1 MVIPAGHLVGLNLG
15 PRYVGH
21 PSHVPLNLGVD
32 WNTAPPD
39 PPDPPF
45 RGLRAA
51 WGLPWGRA
59 LPVHHDA
66 TARWGAAGQLT
77 MAVGMSWARAPGM
90 RRALALA
97 WGAAPRAE
105 AQWQAS
111 WRGRMP
117 QIRPGL
123 DLAWASLG
131 RASASTA
138 MSWQSLRRVSVIR
151 EARWR
156 HPEQTARGWAAPF
169 HARLPTVRRASAQR
183 WAHPATSRR
192 AWRIP
197 WGLAARVPWIVLP
210 PRPPEPPEEPE
221 SPFPPGNR
229 VGLNLGCA
237 LLDARGFVPL
247 NLGVTA
253 CYAVRPQRRTYIVR
267 NTLSVVRLPDRMPI
281 EVDAV
286 SIAGSTNAW
295 GHTVDLTLSRPS
307 DLQHLQPN
315 SSGPRAIEVT
325 INGYV
330 WTALVESYGR
340 RRQVSNEGRPEFGVT
355 VEGRSRTALLAS
367 PYAPARTKVTSEERS
382 VAQLVDEELASTG
395 YIADYDTVDWLV
407 PPGAWYYD
415 GTPPL
420 EAISRLAEAS
430 GAVVQSDPEDL
441 VLRIVPR
448 YPASPWHWTTTTPD
462 HVVQDDIVVADSLQ
476 VRSAPLYDAVVV
488 TGEIAGKG
496 VTATVKRAGEAGTL
510 FAPQASSP
518 LINVDA
524 AASERG
530 RNILS
535 DRGEQ
540 ANIDM
545 TLPMFPAPLASG
557 QTGRVLP
564 QQLVRVEE
572 AESTWHGQCTAYR
585 VDARLEGKALVVEQ
599 TITLERHYSDA
610 D

>member
-1 MVIPAGHLVGLNLG
+1 M
-15 PRYVGH
+15 
-21 PSHVPLNLGVD
+21 
-32 WNTAPPD
+32 
-39 PPDPPF
+39 
-45 RGLRAA
+45 
-51 WGLPWGRA
+51 
-59 LPVHHDA
+59 
-66 TARWGAAGQLT
+66 
-77 MAVGMSWARAPGM
+77 
-90 RRALALA
+90 
-97 WGAAPRAE
+97 
-105 AQWQAS
+105 
-111 WRGRMP
+111 
-117 QIRPGL
+117 
-123 DLAWASLG
+123 AWASLG

-138 MSWQSLRRVSVIR
+138 MSWQSMRHISVAR
-151 EARWR
+151 HARWR
-156 HPEQTARGWAAPF
+156 HPERTSRGLAAPF
-169 HARLPTVRRASAQR
+169 HARLPTERRASTQS
-183 WAHPATSRR
+183 WAHPAVTPR

-197 WGLAARVPWIVLP
+197 WGIAARVAWLVLP
-210 PRPPEPPEEPE
+210 PRPSEPEEPA
-221 SPFPPGNR
+221 STFPPGNR

-237 LLDARGFVPL
+237 LLDAPGFVPL

-295 GHTVDLTLSRPS
+295 GHTVDLTLSRPG

-340 RRQVSNEGRPEFGVT
+340 RRQVSNDGRPEFGVT

-395 YIADYDTVDWLV
+395 YTADYDTVDWLV

-448 YPASPWHWTTTTPD
+448 YPASPWDWTTTTPD

-488 TGEIAGKG
+488 TGEIVGKG
-496 VTATVKRAGEAGTL
+496 VTATVKRTGEAGTL

-524 AASERG
+524 AAGERG

-540 ANIDM
+540 ASIDM
-545 TLPMFPAPLASG
+545 TLPMFPAPVASG

-572 AESTWHGQCTAYR
+572 AESTWHGQCTGYR

>member
-1 MVIPAGHLVGLNLG
+1 MPIPAGNLAGLKLG
-15 PRYVGH
+15 PLFTG
-21 PSHVPLNLGVD
+21 PGSHVPLNLGVD
-32 WNTAPPD
+32 WNTDPPD
-39 PPDPPF
+39 PPDPVN
-45 RGLRAA
+45 RGLRAS
-51 WGLPWGRA
+51 WGMPWGRA
-59 LPVHHDA
+59 APIRRVSSMGWG
-66 TARWGAAGQLT
+66 TASSL
-77 MAVGMSWARAPGM
+77 ARTFGM
-90 RRALALA
+90 RWAAAPATRRAFSLA
-97 WGAAPRAE
+97 WGSAPRAE
-105 AQWQAS
+105 AAWDLA
-111 WRGRMP
+111 WRTTLP
-117 QIRPGL
+117 SVRPGL
-123 DLAWASLG
+123 DLGWASLG
-131 RASASTA
+131 RVTASTSMVWRGLA
-138 MSWQSLRRVSVIR
+138 SIRV
-151 EARWR
+151 AR
-156 HPEQTARGWAAPF
+156 TMGWSNPGPTGRAWSAPF
-169 HARLPTVRRASAQR
+169 RARLPTVRRASD
-183 WAHPATSRR
+183 HPWLNPGAVRR
-192 AWRIP
+192 GWRIP
-197 WGLAARVPWIVLP
+197 WGIAARVPWIV
-210 PRPPEPPEEPE
+210 RPPQPPVPPVDPD

-237 LLDARGFVPL
+237 LLEQCGFVPL
-247 NLGVTA
+247 NLGVNA

-295 GHTVDLTLSRPS
+295 GHAVDITLSHPS

-330 WTALVESYGR
+330 WTAIVESYGR
-340 RRQVSNEGRPEFGVT
+340 RRQVENDGRPAVGVT
-355 VEGRSRTALLAS
+355 VEGRSRTGLLAA

-395 YIADYDTVDWLV
+395 YTADYDTVDWLV

-448 YPASPWHWTTTTPD
+448 YPASPWDWTTTTPD

-518 LINVDA
+518 LISVA
-524 AASERG
+524 AAAGERG

-540 ANIDM
+540 ANIDL
-545 TLPMFPAPLASG
+545 TLPMFPAPLSSG

>member
-1 MVIPAGHLVGLNLG
+1 MPIPSGNFVALNLG
-15 PRYVGH
+15 PLHAG
-21 PSHVPLNLGVD
+21 PGSHVPLNLGVEWSD
-32 WNTAPPD
+32 VPPD
-39 PPDPPF
+39 PPEPPF
-45 RGLRAA
+45 RGLRAS
-51 WGLPWGRA
+51 WGMPW
-59 LPVHHDA
+59 
-66 TARWGAAGQLT
+66 Q
-77 MAVGMSWARAPGM
+77 RAPQI
-90 RRALALA
+90 RRVSSMA
-97 WGAAPRAE
+97 WGAAPRLEVAVGMAWGRAPAVRRGLELAWGSASRVE
-105 AQWQAS
+105 AALELAWRTRLPAVRVGVDMS
-111 WRGRMP
+111 WAALGRVDVSVAMGWRSLGSLRVTTRLPWSHPGPTARAWDLPFRGRLP
-117 QIRPGL
+117 QAR
-123 DLAWASLG
+123 
-131 RASASTA
+131 RAFSAP
-138 MSWQSLRRVSVIR
+138 
-151 EARWR
+151 WR
-156 HPEQTARGWAAPF
+156 HPPNI
-169 HARLPTVRRASAQR
+169 
-183 WAHPATSRR
+183 RR
-192 AWRIP
+192 AWTIP
-197 WGLAARVPWIVLP
+197 WGIAARVPWIVLP
-210 PRPPEPPEEPE
+210 PRPPAPPVDPE
-221 SPFPPGNR
+221 APFPPGNR

-237 LLDARGFVPL
+237 LLDRPGFVPL
-247 NLGVTA
+247 NLGVNA

-295 GHTVDLTLSRPS
+295 GHAVDITLSHPS

-330 WTALVESYGR
+330 WTAIVESYGR
-340 RRQVSNEGRPEFGVT
+340 RRQVENDGRPAVGVT
-355 VEGRSRTALLAS
+355 VEGRSRTGLLAA

-395 YIADYDTVDWLV
+395 YTADYDTVDWLV

-448 YPASPWHWTTTTPD
+448 YPASPWDWTTTTPD

-518 LINVDA
+518 LISVA
-524 AASERG
+524 AAAGERG

-540 ANIDM
+540 ANIDL
-545 TLPMFPAPLASG
+545 TLPMFPAPLSSG

>member
-1 MVIPAGHLVGLNLG
+1 MAAPAGNVLPLNLG
-15 PRYVGH
+15 PRFDGVGRFL
-21 PSHVPLNLGVD
+21 PLNLGVE
-32 WNTAPPD
+32 WSTVPPD
-39 PPDPPF
+39 PPDPIF
-45 RGLRAA
+45 RGLRAS
-51 WGLPWGRA
+51 WGVPWAFPAQMRYDAA
-59 LPVHHDA
+59 LGWGASTRA
-66 TARWGAAGQLT
+66 TA
-77 MAVGMSWARAPGM
+77 
-90 RRALALA
+90 ALALA
-97 WGAAPRAE
+97 WAPSKGTRATHAVRWRSAPPKAAHWELMWPTRMI
-105 AQWQAS
+105 QA
-111 WRGRMP
+111 
-117 QIRPGL
+117 RPGAGL
-123 DLAWASLG
+123 GWASLG
-131 RASASTA
+131 RSAKATTTTWQELAPVRAARILAWLHPQATSRVWSAPFRASLSTA
-138 MSWQSLRRVSVIR
+138 RRHVDY
-151 EARWR
+151 RWR
-156 HPEQTARGWAAPF
+156 HP
-169 HARLPTVRRASAQR
+169 V
-183 WAHPATSRR
+183 ATRR

-197 WGLAARVPWIVLP
+197 WGIAARVPWIVLP

-221 SPFPPGNR
+221 SPFPPGNS

-237 LLDARGFVPL
+237 LLDAPGFVPL

-253 CYAVRPQRRTYIVR
+253 CYAVRHQRRTYIVR

-295 GHTVDLTLSRPS
+295 GHTVDLTLSHPS

-340 RRQVSNEGRPEFGVT
+340 RRQVSNDGRPEFGVT

-395 YIADYDTVDWLV
+395 YTADYDTVDWLV

-441 VLRIVPR
+441 VLRLVPR
-448 YPASPWHWTTTTPD
+448 YPASPWDWTTTTPD

-524 AASERG
+524 AAGERG